1 MNYTLTEHAKK
12 MVTER
17 EIPLEWLER
26 VLNEPVLREPDPDDA
41 SLERRYRPIP
51 EFDGRVLRVVVNTTV
66 EPLRVVSVFFD
77 RSKRGQL

>member
-1 MNYTLTEHAKK
+1 MNYTLTEHAKT
-12 MVTER
+12 MMTER

-51 EFDGRVLRVVVNTTV
+51 EFDGRVLRVVVNATV

>member
-1 MNYTLTEHAKK
+1 VHYTLTEHAKE
-12 MVTER
+12 MLEER

-51 EFDGRVLRVVVNTTV
+51 EREGRVLRVVVNATS
-66 EPLRVVSVFFD
+66 EPVRVVSVFFD
-77 RSKRGQL
+77 RSMRGKL

>member
-1 MNYTLTEHAKK
+1 MNYTLAEHAKK

-41 SLERRYRPIP
+41 SLERH
-51 EFDGRVLRVVVNTTV
+51 
-66 EPLRVVSVFFD
+66 
-77 RSKRGQL
+77 

>member
-1 MNYTLTEHAKK
+1 MNYTLTEHAKT
-12 MVTER
+12 MMTER
-17 EIPLEWLER
+17 GIPLEWLER

-51 EFDGRVLRVVVNTTV
+51 EFDGRVLRVVVNATV